1 MRIGLDLPDDT
12 RIVSVTAVGDTDEKV
27 LVDIY
32 AFNVEDG
39 SIYKLSDG
47 MVEEVP

>member
-12 RIVSVTAVGDTDEKV
+12 KVLSVTIVRDTN
-27 LVDIY
+27 DITLIEPL
-32 AFNVEDG
+32 AFKITDG

-47 MVEEVP
+47 MAEEVE